1 MLMVDVALRGMAGA
15 VLVVVV
21 LVLLRDARG
30 TWAGRLGAVLAAGG
44 IGYLV
49 CSQPGFAAWPDLG
62 RLPFLLPCLANPV
75 LFWMFARALFD
86 DDYRPGRLDGAA
98 LLAVIGIGLARVFG
112 QALLP
117 AWLDWASV
125 AAYQGAIL
133 GLIGHALWR
142 ALSGRGADLVEAR
155 RRFRAVFV
163 VGIGGYMALIAV
175 LEVVLHRDTP
185 PLWLVMLNPAAIW
198 LLTSFVLLR
207 AVRLRHDDLV
217 GALLLPPV
225 PEDAVAPAD
234 RALLRRLTEA
244 MTGDRLY
251 LEEGLGIGVLA
262 ERLAVPEYRLRRLI
276 NRQLGH
282 RNFPAFLNSY
292 RVADAKAALAD
303 PARRREPILTI
314 ALGLGFGSIGPF
326 NRAFK
331 AATGMTPSAFR
342 QAVAA
347 EAPDRSV
354 REAASAGPT

>member
-1 MLMVDVALRGMAGA
+1 
-15 VLVVVV
+15 
-21 LVLLRDARG
+21 
-30 TWAGRLGAVLAAGG
+30 
-44 IGYLV
+44 
-49 CSQPGFAAWPDLG
+49 
-62 RLPFLLPCLANPV
+62 
-75 LFWMFARALFD
+75 
-86 DDYRPGRLDGAA
+86 
-98 LLAVIGIGLARVFG
+98 
-112 QALLP
+112 
-117 AWLDWASV
+117 
-125 AAYQGAIL
+125 
-133 GLIGHALWR
+133 
-142 ALSGRGADLVEAR
+142 
-155 RRFRAVFV
+155 
-163 VGIGGYMALIAV
+163 
-175 LEVVLHRDTP
+175 
-185 PLWLVMLNPAAIW
+185 
-198 LLTSFVLLR
+198 
-207 AVRLRHDDLV
+207 
-217 GALLLPPV
+217 
-225 PEDAVAPAD
+225 
-234 RALLRRLTEA
+234 

>member
-1 MLMVDVALRGMAGA
+1 MADIALRGMAGA
-15 VLVVVV
+15 ALAVIV

-49 CSQPGFAAWPDLG
+49 CSSSGFNAWPDLP

-86 DDYRPGRLDGAA
+86 DDYRPGRLDLVA
-98 LLAVIGIGLARVFG
+98 LVAVVVVGLARVFG

-125 AAYQGAIL
+125 VAYQGAIL
-133 GLIGHALWR
+133 GLIGHVLWR
-142 ALSGRGADLVEAR
+142 ALRGRAADLVETR

-163 VGIGGYMALIAV
+163 VGIGGYMALIAM
-175 LEVVLHRDTP
+175 LEVVLHRAAP
-185 PLWLVMLNPAAIW
+185 PGWLVTLNPAAIW
-198 LLTSFVLLR
+198 LLSTLVLLR

-217 GALLLPPV
+217 GALLLPPA
-225 PEDAVAPAD
+225 PSDAVAPAD
-234 RALLRRLTEA
+234 RALMQRLSAA
-244 MTGDRLY
+244 MLDERLY
-251 LEEGLGIGVLA
+251 LEEGLAIGDLA
-262 ERLAVPEYRLRRLI
+262 TRLAVPEYRLRRLI
-276 NRQLGH
+276 NQQLGH
-282 RNFPAFLNSY
+282 RNFPAFLNGY
-292 RVADAKAALAD
+292 RIDDAKAALAD

-331 AATGMTPSAFR
+331 AATGMTPSEFR
-342 QAVAA
+342 QNAA
-347 EAPDRSV
+347 ARSD
-354 REAASAGPT
+354 AA